1 MITGDSW
8 HWDLAVVAIKHC
20 DEGPKRYCIG
30 PLTSRFPNDI
40 LKDMTLFIYWQKKES
55 NKCSTHWSNK
65 GAKVQKAQSP
75 VTMIPALISVMRC
88 AVFRLK
94 MKLLSDSRFHFCCL
108 IVISAAAV
116 HRAQGDLGN
125 VTKYLKNGTFRTQ
138 LCVLLICSYNSVS
151 VSPDTR
157 CHDKAPEF

>member
-1 MITGDSW
+1 M
-8 HWDLAVVAIKHC
+8 HWTHKH
-20 DEGPKRYCIG
+20 EV
-30 PLTSRFPNDI
+30 SHFPNDI
-40 LKDMTLFIYWQKKES
+40 LTHVTLFINWPKMES
-55 NKCSTHWSNK
+55 NKCSTHWSSKSTIASDHDSN
-65 GAKVQKAQSP
+65 
-75 VTMIPALISVMRC
+75 TTLISVMQC

-108 IVISAAAV
+108 IVISAAAA
-116 HRAQGDLGN
+116 HRAQGKLGN

-157 CHDKAPEF
+157 CHDKAARILVKRHNFATEH

>member
-1 MITGDSW
+1 M
-8 HWDLAVVAIKHC
+8 
-20 DEGPKRYCIG
+20 
-30 PLTSRFPNDI
+30 
-40 LKDMTLFIYWQKKES
+40 ES
-55 NKCSTHWSNK
+55 NKCSHIE
-65 GAKVQKAQSP
+65 AAKAQSP
-75 VTMIPALISVMRC
+75 VTTIPTLISVMQC

-108 IVISAAAV
+108 IVISAAAAA
-116 HRAQGDLGN
+116 HRAQGKLGN

-157 CHDKAPEF
+157 CHDKAARILVKRHNFATEH